1 MGIYGGF
8 LSHGGPPK
16 SSKIRQWLSIDG
28 AILWLRD
35 PPTSGKL
42 GEFSG
47 WLDPVFTDAP
57 VVGHIAHESSQKF
70 LQDGPQDS
78 VQLPEK
84 SGWIL
89 SFMNVYG
96 RYNYR

>member
-1 MGIYGGF
+1 MVVS
-8 LSHGGPPK
+8 LVMEVPPNHLRLDNDWVLK
-16 SSKIRQWLSIDG
+16 

-42 GEFSG
+42 REFSG
-47 WLDPVFTDAP
+47 WLEPVFTDAP
-57 VVGHIAHESSQKF
+57 VVGHIAHESSQQF